1 MVPKIYKLHSNQG
14 YTNERSHNPSLEC
27 LYSKSTSHFVSNHLL
42 ADDYESENG
51 LKDFIYH
58 TLFFSAMKSDE
69 SIGMGTRLGHC
80 FMVAECICGSDATTL
95 LTMEHIRPPVVSFF
109 NRRQHLLWLAQIRF
123 WRSPS
128 LSHKDSVFGSGSI
141 QMVRR
146 EGDLQGSLF
155 IWLGPRQDKLYVGKK
170 FEDPNDSKWGKQSW
184 IWLRS

>member
-1 MVPKIYKLHSNQG
+1 MINCQSRIGRFRMLYTHSTTKISRETFSCPPIYCMSKMEVTNEGWFQKIQTTLQG

-42 ADDYESENG
+42 VDDYESENG

-80 FMVAECICGSDATTL
+80 FMMAECICGSDATTL

-109 NRRQHLLWLAQIRF
+109 NRRQHLL
-123 WRSPS
+123 
-128 LSHKDSVFGSGSI
+128 
-141 QMVRR
+141 
-146 EGDLQGSLF
+146 
-155 IWLGPRQDKLYVGKK
+155 
-170 FEDPNDSKWGKQSW
+170 
-184 IWLRS
+184 